1 MMCGIIACRTHTPA
15 IDYLLVALGRL
26 EYRGYDSVGIAARTT
41 AGEVVRMRTVKR
53 IGALDDAVRSWTGA
67 TFDGVGIGHTRWAT
81 HGPATEANAHPHVD
95 CTGRISI
102 VHNGII
108 ENAGELRLGL
118 RRAGHD
124 VVTEVDSEVI
134 AHVIEDRMATS
145 DDLVGAVRS
154 TLTALRGSWALAVL
168 DEQTGRIVVAAHRS
182 PLLIAHTRHGD
193 FAASDIAAVADW
205 ADEFRALEDGEVVEL
220 TGHNGWMNHGTG
232 ETITR
237 LIPCAWTTG
246 DVTLNGRADYMAKEI
261 DEQPAAVARVVDE
274 FAGGVADGTLW
285 RSLGLAPFDR
295 VEVIG
300 CGTSL
305 NAGRVIANALGR
317 AGRLPARV
325 TVASEA
331 DAEIA
336 EPNTLRLAIS
346 QSGETADVLNA
357 TGQPRR
363 TANLLALTNNPHST
377 LARDADA
384 VLTCLAGPEIG
395 VAATKTFVCQIVAG
409 VAVVVSALVD
419 TGRLSPAAARALV
432 DDLRRLPDRL
442 AAAATVAKCA
452 VPPIIDELVDASGFI
467 FIARGS
473 GLPYAA
479 EGALKLKELSYRWAE
494 HYPAGELK
502 HGPLALVEDGTP
514 VVVVDNGDP
523 RLAMNVAEV
532 CTRGGRVVSVG
543 TPGGTVPVACD
554 PAAAWGPIESVLPL
568 QILARDLAL
577 ALGRDVDRPR
587 NLAKSVTVE

>member
-1 MMCGIIACRTHTPA
+1 MMCGIIACRTHSSA
-15 IDYLLVALGRL
+15 MDYLLVALGRL

-41 AGEVVRMRTVKR
+41 TGDVVRMRSVDR
-53 IGALDDAVRSWTGA
+53 IGELESTVRSWAGA
-67 TFDGVGIGHTRWAT
+67 AFDGVGIGHTRWAT

-102 VHNGII
+102 VHNGIV

-118 RRAGHD
+118 RNAGHRI
-124 VVTEVDSEVI
+124 VTDVDSEVI
-134 AHVIEDRMATS
+134 AHLIEDRMATS
-145 DDLVGAVRS
+145 KDLVDAVRS
-154 TLTALRGSWALAVL
+154 TVTALRGSWALAVL
-168 DEQTGRIVVAAHRS
+168 DECTGRIVVTAHRS

-193 FAASDIAAVADW
+193 FATSDIAAVADW
-205 ADEFRALEDGEVVEL
+205 VDEFRALTNGEVVEL
-220 TGHNGWMNHGTG
+220 TGHNGWVTSATG
-232 ETITR
+232 GVVSR
-237 LIPCAWTTG
+237 LVPCAWTTG
-246 DVTLNGRADYMAKEI
+246 DAGLNGRADYMAKEI

-274 FAGGVADGTLW
+274 FAGGVADGSLW
-285 RSLGLAPFDR
+285 RSLGLPPFDR

-305 NAGRVIANALGR
+305 NAGRVIGNALRRVG
-317 AGRLPARV
+317 GLPTRV

-336 EPNTLRLAIS
+336 EPNTMRLAIS
-346 QSGETADVLNA
+346 QSGETADLLNA
-357 TGQPRR
+357 LDQPRFA
-363 TANLLALTNNPHST
+363 TGLLALTNNSHST
-377 LARDADA
+377 LARGADA
-384 VLTCLAGPEIG
+384 VVTCLAGPEIG
-395 VAATKTFVCQIVAG
+395 VAATKTFVCQVVAG
-409 VAVVVSALVD
+409 VAVMVSALVD
-419 TGRLSPAAARALV
+419 AGRLSPSAARILV

-442 AAAATVAKCA
+442 VAAAMVAKCA

-543 TPGGTVPVACD
+543 TPGGTVAVECD
-554 PAAAWGPIESVLPL
+554 PAAAWGPIESILPL